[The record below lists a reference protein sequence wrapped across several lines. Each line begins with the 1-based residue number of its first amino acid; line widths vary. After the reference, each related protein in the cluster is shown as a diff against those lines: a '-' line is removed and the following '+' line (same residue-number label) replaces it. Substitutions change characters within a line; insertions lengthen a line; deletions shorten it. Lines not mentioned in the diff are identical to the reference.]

1 LYLERR
7 CAMERPQ
14 LEVADI
20 FRAYGAAY
28 RREHGLTFE
37 QHRVMRAITRC
48 RTAALGGHVDRC
60 TRCDALQISY
70 NSCRNRFCP
79 KCQGQARRAWVEAR
93 EADLLPIEYFHVVFT
108 LPHALLPLL
117 HYNRT
122 LLLDLLFRA
131 VSRTLLEFGE
141 RHLQGEIGVL
151 AVLHTWGQTL
161 CEHPHVH
168 TIVTGGAL
176 SHDQRRW
183 TSCRRGFL
191 FAVAALAEVFRGK
204 YIDGLR
210 RAHRRGRLRL
220 EGEGAALAEAEAFAT
235 WIEALYTQRWIV
247 YAKRPFAG
255 PRQVVRY
262 LGRYT
267 HRGPIANARL
277 LSLEEGRVKFRYK
290 NYRAAGQW
298 AEADLAAGEFIRR
311 YLLHVLPRGFVRIRY
326 YGIYAASRRRQRLAR
341 CRTML
346 EETQETQAC
355 GEAEGGGADAQ
366 ERESAERRC
375 EVCGSGCLVRQA
387 EWHAGERPPIAR
399 EAVTGWAA

>member
-1 LYLERR
+1 
-7 CAMERPQ
+7 MERFR

-20 FRAYGAAY
+20 FRAYGPAY
-28 RREHGLTFE
+28 RREHGLSRE
-37 QHRVMRAITRC
+37 QRKVMRAIERC

-60 TRCDALQISY
+60 TSCDALQISY

-79 KCQGQARRAWVEAR
+79 KCQGRARQSWVQAR

-108 LPHALLPLL
+108 LPHTLLPLL
-117 HYNRT
+117 HYNRA
-122 LLLDLLFRA
+122 LLLNLLFRA

-141 RHLQGEIGVL
+141 RHLKGDLGVL

-176 SHDQRRW
+176 ARDQ
-183 TSCRRGFL
+183 SCWNWCRSGFL
-191 FAVAALAEVFRGK
+191 FPVAALAEVFRGK
-204 YIDGLR
+204 YIDALR

-220 EGEGAALAEAEAFAT
+220 EGEVAELARAEAFDR
-235 WIEALYTQRWIV
+235 WVGELYTQRWIV

-277 LSLEEGRVKFRYK
+277 LSLEEDRVHFRYK
-290 NYRAAGQW
+290 DYRAGGQW
-298 AEADLAAGEFIRR
+298 EEADLAAEEFIRR
-311 YLLHVLPRGFVRIRY
+311 YLLHVLPQGFVRIRY
-326 YGIYAASRRRQRLAR
+326 YGIYAASGRRQRLAR
-341 CRTML
+341 CRTLL
-346 EETQETQAC
+346 EEKTAAVE
-355 GEAEGGGADAQ
+355 ERDESEGGGADT
-366 ERESAERRC
+366 EETTGDERRC
-375 EVCGSGCLVRQA
+375 EVCGGASLVRQA
-387 EWHAGERPPIAR
+387 EWHVGERPPIVRDALAAR
-399 EAVTGWAA
+399 AA